1 MYLSI
6 VGWYDLRRD
15 DLDYDLLKWGLNEWR
30 RIKKYF
36 FGDYYPLTPYSLYN
50 DVRIAWQFDCPEE
63 GEGVVQVFRRAEN
76 DEADKVRKVKLRG
89 LEPQPNTR

>member
-50 DVRIAWQFDCPEE
+50 DVWIAWQFDRPEE
-63 GEGVVQVFRRAEN
+63 GEGVVQVFPAQKMTKRIRCEKSN
-76 DEADKVRKVKLRG
+76 CVV
-89 LEPQPNTR
+89 